1 MKQYIFVFA
10 ACIFSLSAAAQLSI
24 QSGVTHYLGGNAQ
37 IVLQDINLVNDG
49 SMTVAANGRFT
60 FTGSAN
66 NQISGSRQ
74 PAFNE
79 LEIAKTGSKSLSCK
93 EIDVNGKIVFL
104 LRENKL
110 TTLSALFILFWKASP
125 A

>member
-1 MKQYIFVFA
+1 MKKYIYVFA

-24 QSGVTHYLGGNAQ
+24 QSGATLYLGGNAQ

-49 SMTVAANGRFT
+49 TITVAANGRFT

-66 NQISGSRQ
+66 SQVSGTQQ

-79 LEIAKTGSKSLSCK
+79 LEIAKTGT
-93 EIDVNGKIVFL
+93 
-104 LRENKL
+104 NKL
-110 TTLSALFILFWKASP
+110 ILQSTHRYVAAGARSDQ
-125 A
+125 